1 MTVNLHFDEMV
12 NYVMS
17 RYNIHIE
24 FKHIDDRTLEV
35 SCGPNRLISRM
46 AIQLRTYA
54 MRRDIICLSYSCNDA
69 MAMIIAGIVE
79 HLNKDQMQGIE
90 IETEEK
96 RIAIY
101 PERVNWLQFGYSGFT
116 LEGILVQEDGLEFL
130 LSFNTI
136 NQ

>member
-1 MTVNLHFDEMV
+1 MTVKLHFDEMV

-24 FKHIDDRTLEV
+24 FMRIDAKSLEV
-35 SCGPNRLISRM
+35 SCGPNRLISQM
-46 AIQLRTYA
+46 AIQLRTFA

-90 IETEEK
+90 IEPEEK

-136 NQ
+136 TQ